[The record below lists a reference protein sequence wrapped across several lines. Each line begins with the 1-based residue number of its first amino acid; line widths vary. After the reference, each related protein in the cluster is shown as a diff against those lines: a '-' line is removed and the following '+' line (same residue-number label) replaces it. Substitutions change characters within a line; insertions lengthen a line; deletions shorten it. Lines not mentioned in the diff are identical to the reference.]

1 MREIKFRAWDGERMI
16 YPEWEKYV
24 IQFDGT
30 IGCFNGKTYDTVEWV
45 LMQFT
50 GLKDKSGREIYE
62 GDIVTAHYF
71 YFNGNFDNDGHI
83 KGKIVITTDGV
94 FIEEKENAGLY
105 VHETTHYTDPCIE
118 VIGTIYDKEN
128 P

>member
-1 MREIKFRAWDGERMI
+1 MDNSRFKFRAWDGHRMI

-50 GLKDKSGREIYE
+50 GLKDKNGKEIYE
-62 GDIVTAHYF
+62 GDIVSYDTLS
-71 YFNGNFDNDGHI
+71 GEPI
-83 KGKIVITTDGV
+83 KGRVEYWVNRFLVQWDNGSASLVDNRVK
-94 FIEEKENAGLY
+94 
-105 VHETTHYTDPCIE
+105 